1 METIL
6 SLINQYI
13 FYAPLIIFIALCI
26 SGFGLPISEDALV
39 ISGGILSYQHPQMLP
54 YFYLAIF
61 LGACIGD
68 NICYWL
74 SRSVG
79 ARILDKKVS
88 PQKLEKISNL
98 FNAHS
103 NWVIFCGRFIPFG
116 IRMIVIIYAGISRFD
131 YRKFASINALS
142 VLCSTGF
149 SFSLAY
155 TFGESIIA
163 VLDQVKYFLIGLLGV
178 YLLFLVVK
186 KVRG

>member
-39 ISGGILSYQHPQMLP
+39 ITSGILSYQHPSMLP
-54 YFYLAIF
+54 YFYMAIF
-61 LGACIGD
+61 FGAFAGD
-68 NICYWL
+68 NIAYWF
-74 SRSVG
+74 SRAVG
-79 ARILDKKVS
+79 AGLLEKKVS
-88 PQKLEKISNL
+88 PQKLAKISRL

-131 YRKFASINALS
+131 YRKFAPINALS
-142 VLCSTGF
+142 VFCTTGF
-149 SFSLAY
+149 TFSLAY
-155 TFGESIIA
+155 TFGDSIIA
-163 VLDQVKYFLIGLLGV
+163 VLDQVKYLLIGLLGV